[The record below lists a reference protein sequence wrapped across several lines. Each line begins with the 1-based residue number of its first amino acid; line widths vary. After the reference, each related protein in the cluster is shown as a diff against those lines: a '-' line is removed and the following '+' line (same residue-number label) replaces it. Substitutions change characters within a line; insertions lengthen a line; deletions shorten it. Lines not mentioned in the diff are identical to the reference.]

1 MDPAAQ
7 RLLLDYSR
15 WLVDRHG
22 ARLSSIESRSGLLLG
37 WGGVQV
43 SITTA
48 VLALAPGLPAG
59 WARTTGAALLALG
72 GLMAATAVVTVVA
85 GVLRTRTVVEPESD
99 LAKLR
104 SWTAAAT
111 GDDVEW
117 KLADRLVGALND
129 GDDRSKG
136 VLVEFAA
143 EVDSRARALR
153 CASIALT
160 AAVGIDALAALMTAY
175 ATTQ

>member
-1 MDPAAQ
+1 MDAAAQ

-22 ARLSSIESRSGLLLG
+22 ARLSSIESRSASLLG

-48 VLALAPGLPAG
+48 VLALASGVPAG
-59 WARTTGAALLALG
+59 WARTTGAALLAFG
-72 GLMAATAVVTVVA
+72 GLMAATAVVMVVA

-99 LAKLR
+99 LTTLR
-104 SWTAAAT
+104 SWTAASS
-111 GDDVEW
+111 GDDAEW

-129 GDDRSKG
+129 GDDRSKS

-143 EVDSRARALR
+143 EVDSRARVLR
-153 CASIALT
+153 CASIVLT
-160 AAVGIDALAALMTAY
+160 AAVGLDALAALMIAY